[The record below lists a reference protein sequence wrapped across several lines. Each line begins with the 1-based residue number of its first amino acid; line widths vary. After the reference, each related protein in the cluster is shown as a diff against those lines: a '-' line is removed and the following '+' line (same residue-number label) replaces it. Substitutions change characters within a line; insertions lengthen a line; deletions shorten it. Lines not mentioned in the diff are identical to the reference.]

1 MRNAFAAE
9 LTELAAADER
19 IVLLTGDIG
28 NRLFDPFKERN
39 PGRFFNCGVAE
50 ANMTGVAAGLA
61 LCGLRPVTYTITPFN
76 TFRCLEQI
84 KLDVCYQ
91 NLPVIMVGLGAGLSY
106 AEQGPTHT
114 SCEDL
119 ACLRALPNLT
129 IVCPGDAREVVWS
142 LRAALEHPGPVYLR
156 LGKKNEPVVHHADP
170 GFALGRGIEMVRGDD
185 VCLLVTGNLLPLA
198 LDTARELNLQGVS
211 TGVVSLHT
219 VKPLD
224 QELLEEVFE
233 RSRLVVSLEEH
244 GLAGGLGGA
253 LAEWLV
259 DGPPRPARLL
269 RCGTPDRF
277 LPEVE
282 SQAQAREYLEL
293 SPPAVAARVLR
304 FLDNQLH

>member
-28 NRLFDPFKERN
+28 NRLFNPFKERN

-91 NLPVIMVGLGAGLSY
+91 NLPVIIVGLGAGLSY

-119 ACLRALPNLT
+119 ACLRAMPNLT
-129 IVCPGDAREVVWS
+129 IVCPGDAREVVWA
-142 LRAALEHPGPVYLR
+142 LRAALEHPGPLYLR
-156 LGKKNEPVVHHADP
+156 LGKKNEPVVHQDDP
-170 GFALGRGIEMVRGDD
+170 GFTLGRGIEMVRGED
-185 VCLLVTGNLLPLA
+185 VCLLAAGNLLPLA
-198 LDTARELNLQGVS
+198 LDTARELSLQGVS

-219 VKPLD
+219 IKPLD
-224 QELLEEVFE
+224 LELLEDVFE

-244 GLAGGLGGA
+244 GLVGGLGGA
-253 LAEWLV
+253 LAEWLA
-259 DGPPRPARLL
+259 DGPSRPARLL
-269 RCGTPDRF
+269 RCGAPDRF

-282 SQAQAREYLEL
+282 SQARAREHLGL
-293 SPPAVAARVLR
+293 TPQAVAARVLR
-304 FLDNQLH
+304 SLENQLH

>member
-28 NRLFDPFKERN
+28 NRLFNPFKERN
-39 PGRFFNCGVAE
+39 PERFFNCGVAE

-91 NLPVIMVGLGAGLSY
+91 NLPVVIVGLGAGLSY

-129 IVCPGDAREVVWS
+129 IVCPGDAREVVWA

-156 LGKKNEPVVHHADP
+156 LGKKNEPVVHQEDP
-170 GFALGRGIEMVRGDD
+170 GFVLGRGIEMVRGEQ
-185 VCLLVTGNLLPLA
+185 VCLLAAGNLLPLA
-198 LDTARELNLQGVS
+198 LDAARELNLQGVS
-211 TGVVSLHT
+211 CGVVSLHT

-224 QELLEEVFE
+224 EELLEEVFQ

-253 LAEWLV
+253 LAEWLA

-269 RCGTPDRF
+269 RLGAPDSF

-282 SQAQAREYLEL
+282 SQAQAREYLGL
-293 SPPAVAARVLR
+293 TCQAVAARVLR
-304 FLDNQLH
+304 RLENQLH